1 MGSEVQVP
9 LVLNTDD
16 LCHIPYPLLF
26 CFLVCEMGQY
36 VSYKTVMKRMD
47 TKYLALS
54 KVFLKV
60 YYYNTSSSIPLV
72 YY

>member
-16 LCHIPYPLLF
+16 LCHIPYP
-26 CFLVCEMGQY
+26 FLVCEMGQY